1 MKPWKE
7 IFEHKKGN
15 EISLIGGFLCMTI
28 IDCPSGNPDGRMTLQ
43 SLQILI
49 IYGETM
55 TQTWKTGPRKL
66 RLPFILF
73 LALILA
79 SCASTGSQEKQD
91 KQDKKLE
98 ASLKLAIDGFNS
110 SFRWE
115 DYTGAETFVPK
126 DKKEQFW
133 AEVDKFKGKIRIT
146 DFNLREVELKDKS
159 TSADAI
165 LYFQFWRL
173 ESPTLQTVTFTQKWR
188 YTEKDKH
195 WKLSDSGFGVIT
207 KSRAGF

>member
-1 MKPWKE
+1 M
-7 IFEHKKGN
+7 
-15 EISLIGGFLCMTI
+15 
-28 IDCPSGNPDGRMTLQ
+28 R
-43 SLQILI
+43 
-49 IYGETM
+49 
-55 TQTWKTGPRKL
+55 QTGKTGPRKL
-66 RLPFILF
+66 RLPFVLL
-73 LALILA
+73 LALIVA
-79 SCASTGSQEKQD
+79 SCASTGGEG
-91 KQDKKLE
+91 KKLE
-98 ASLKLAIDGFNS
+98 DALKVSVDAFNS
-110 SFRWE
+110 AFRWE
-115 DYTGAETFVPK
+115 DYREAAAFVPP

>member
-1 MKPWKE
+1 MR
-7 IFEHKKGN
+7 IAN
-15 EISLIGGFLCMTI
+15 
-28 IDCPSGNPDGRMTLQ
+28 CPSGNPDERMTLQ

-49 IYGETM
+49 ICGETM
-55 TQTWKTGPRKL
+55 TQTGKTGPRKL

-73 LALILA
+73 LALIAA
-79 SCASTGSQEKQD
+79 SCASTGGQE

-98 ASLKLAIDGFNS
+98 ASLRLSVDAFNS
-110 SFRWE
+110 AFRWE

-126 DKKEQFW
+126 GKKEQFW

-146 DFNLREVELKDKS
+146 DFNLREVELTDKN
-159 TSADAI
+159 TSANAI
-165 LYFQFWRL
+165 LNFQFWRL
-173 ESPTLQTVTFTQKWR
+173 ESPTLQTLTFTQKWH
-188 YTEKDKH
+188 YTEKDKQ